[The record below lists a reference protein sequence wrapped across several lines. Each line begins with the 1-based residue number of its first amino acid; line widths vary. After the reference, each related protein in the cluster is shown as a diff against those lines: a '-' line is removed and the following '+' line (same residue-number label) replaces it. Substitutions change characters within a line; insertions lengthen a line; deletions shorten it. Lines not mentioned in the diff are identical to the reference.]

1 MEYILSLFVSMCMLV
16 FAIGTV
22 IAGLFT
28 AYFGSGKSRAIG
40 AVLLLIGL
48 IVGILFWN
56 YSSGALWGSAEWDW
70 ELVKNGISAVIGAI
84 VGALIALGI
93 FLAGIMKAYNIAA
106 APGKNKNIRSI
117 YSVCYHG

>member
-1 MEYILSLFVSMCMLV
+1 MCMLV

-40 AVLLLIGL
+40 AVLLLIGI
-48 IVGILFWN
+48 IVGVLFWN
-56 YSSGALWGSAEWDW
+56 YSSGALWGSAEWNW

-84 VGALIALGI
+84 IGALIALGI
-93 FLAGIMKAYNIAA
+93 FLAGIMKA
-106 APGKNKNIRSI
+106 
-117 YSVCYHG
+117 